1 MGVDQ
6 VAIDRFDVLVVAGEP
21 ARPMPVPEPLA
32 TRAPFLAAHGA
43 RQSGRRRPQRQI
55 HRFRGGVPGQM
66 AAALGKDRAEVEALP
81 GGGLEAGRQHPV
93 DLAAGRRR
101 IGMKADIEGVIV
113 TAQRRTP
120 EGHQL
125 PGQVGQFRRAD
136 HPAVTVHEQQAH
148 QSPVLADETG
158 VVLDGGE
165 AGVAFDV
172 QAEPFGEQGRD
183 LGAQARHEGKVS
195 GGR

>member
-6 VAIDRFDVLVVAGEP
+6 IAIHHLGILVVAGEP
-21 ARPMPVPEPLA
+21 AGPMPVPEPLA
-32 TRAPFLAAHGA
+32 PRPPFLAADGA

-55 HRFRGGVPGQM
+55 HRLRGGVPGQM
-66 AAALGKDRAEVEALP
+66 AAPFGKDRAEVEALP
-81 GGGLEAGRQHPV
+81 GGRLDAGRQHPV

-125 PGQVGQFRRAD
+125 PGQVRQLRRAD
-136 HPAVTVHEQQAH
+136 HPAMTVREQQAH
-148 QSPVLADETG
+148 QPPSLLTK
-158 VVLDGGE
+158 VVSSSTVVRL
-165 AGVAFDV
+165 V
-172 QAEPFGEQGRD
+172 
-183 LGAQARHEGKVS
+183 
-195 GGR
+195 